1 MIIDVNG
8 KKILNFQI
16 EVENLKDL
24 VSSLKEIKKT
34 KSVAKFFNA
43 DTSEFDDASIKS
55 IELAIQLIQLVSSET
70 ERFIGKDQ
78 IDIRKVFE

>member
-16 EVENLKDL
+16 ELENLKAL
-24 VSSLKEIKKT
+24 VQSLEETKKT
-34 KSVAKFFNA
+34 KLISKFYNV

-55 IELAIQLIQLVSSET
+55 IELAIKLINLISSET
-70 ERFIGKDQ
+70 EKFIGKDQ
-78 IDIRKVFE
+78 IDIRKVFD